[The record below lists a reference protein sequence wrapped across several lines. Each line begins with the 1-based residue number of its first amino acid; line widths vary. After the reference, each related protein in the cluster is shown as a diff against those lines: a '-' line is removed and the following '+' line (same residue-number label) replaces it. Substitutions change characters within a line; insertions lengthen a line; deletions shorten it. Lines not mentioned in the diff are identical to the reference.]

1 MQERARGVTAKDVE
15 RALSGFTRVARARGL
30 YQDNSAALMR
40 MRTDVF
46 RAFEQLLDQL
56 AVLSLRVRAGA
67 FVYEDQIVLHDED
80 PAQSIPLALYR
91 DGIRRLDFSRGLE
104 EAELDALLSSIS
116 RGFSFSG
123 LGDDIVSDLWKH
135 DLEHIRYLVVDTNI
149 VDASQAQ
156 EPDPNAPHQELL
168 SDLDTQIDGLLRAVY
183 GDSGDDVGPRSIHLD
198 GSDIAAKA
206 IAESLDAI
214 DEMAPGFHPP
224 RTFIDRPAYGVG
236 FETAVQ
242 AETPNRVSARAANA
256 AIKALHGDLGSVDK
270 DAIAEALLR
279 MFDDAVMSGDL
290 HLATRVVTGIR
301 ALPDNDTRAQRWL
314 SEGIS
319 DTRLR
324 QISSSFLESLAG
336 GNQDFTHVHRL
347 FKACGPTTVPSI
359 LGMLPGFSNAEYRRM
374 LSDLTLGFGITDLS
388 KVAELVNDE
397 QLFVVQEGL
406 YILSKIDSAAARHIE
421 HEATDSIRAEVR
433 IAALSAIAE
442 RAPADAAA
450 TAERMLFD
458 TEPRAVI
465 AATQVLSLIGST
477 EAASIIERFVER
489 PEMERLPNE
498 VKRELFRCYARLCQV
513 RSLHLL
519 ARHVKKGEGMLA
531 KKEAEELAVAAMDGV
546 MMVRTQRAVQILKK
560 AAVARSKRVRDAAR
574 ARLELMKGKQ

>member
-30 YQDNSAALMR
+30 YQDNSAALAR

-46 RAFEQLLDQL
+46 SAFEQLLEQL
-56 AVLSLRVRAGA
+56 SLLSLRVRAGT
-67 FVYEDQIVLHDED
+67 FIYEDQIVLHDEN
-80 PAQSIPLALYR
+80 PEQSIPLALYR

-104 EAELDALLSSIS
+104 ESELDALLSSIS

-149 VDASQAQ
+149 IDAAQAE
-156 EPDPNAPHQELL
+156 EPDPTAPQREILT
-168 SDLDTQIDGLLRAVY
+168 DLDAQIDGLLRAVY

-206 IAESLDAI
+206 IAESLDGI

-224 RTFIDRPAYGVG
+224 RTFIDRPAYGAQ
-236 FETAVQ
+236 FEAEVE
-242 AETPNRVSARAANA
+242 AETPNRISARAANA
-256 AIKALHGDLGSVDK
+256 AIKALHGDLSSADK
-270 DAIAEALLR
+270 DALSESLLR
-279 MFDDAVMSGDL
+279 MFDDALMSGDL

-301 ALPDNDTRAQRWL
+301 ALPQHDARAQRWL
-314 SEGIS
+314 SEGVS

-324 QISSSFLESLAG
+324 QITSGFLESRSTVG
-336 GNQDFTHVHRL
+336 QDFGQVHRL
-347 FKACGPTTVPSI
+347 FKACGPATVPSI
-359 LGMLPGFSNAEYRRM
+359 LSMLSSFSNAEYRRTM
-374 LSDLTLGFGITDLS
+374 ADLAIELGIADLS

-406 YILSKIDSAAARHIE
+406 YLLSKIDSAAARQIE

-433 IAALSAIAE
+433 IAALTAIAE
-442 RAPADAAA
+442 RAPIDAAA

-458 TEPRAVI
+458 SEPRAVI
-465 AATQVLSLIGST
+465 AATQVLGLIASP
-477 EAASIIERFVER
+477 ESASIIERFVER
-489 PEMERLPNE
+489 PELERLPHE

-513 RSLHLL
+513 RSLHVL
-519 ARHVKKGEGMLA
+519 ARHVKRGEGILA

-546 MMVRTQRAVQILKK
+546 MLVRTQRAVQILKR
-560 AAVARSKRVRDAAR
+560 AAVARSKRVREAAR
-574 ARLELMKGKQ
+574 ARLEMMKGKH